1 MERKISKLYMNT
13 RIVFVMSIVFV
24 SSVYGCCGIN
34 ESGVKCEGQLYV
46 GKPYTHKSFQDVT
59 VIDFRWS
66 LDDSISVCEV
76 SSSFT
81 GKGRGYSLSI
91 ASDRKEKGG
100 KYYRMSYPDQLKLLK
115 EAVSYMKKEK
125 GKDHLKRIYV
135 QMSALG
141 DAGVLVS
148 NKYKAIKPAE
158 KAYDRS
164 SYQRALEKSLL
175 ISDIKDL
182 VRPFHQTIRNISF
195 ELVYNVS
202 TKDLLEDVI
211 LNQLNYPDTVELC
224 DDLCIEL
231 L

>member
-1 MERKISKLYMNT
+1 MNT

-24 SSVYGCCGIN
+24 SSVYGCSGIN

-46 GKPYTHKSFQDVT
+46 GEPHTHESFQDVT

-125 GKDHLKRIYV
+125 GKDHLKRIYI

-195 ELVYNVS
+195 ELVYN
-202 TKDLLEDVI
+202 
-211 LNQLNYPDTVELC
+211 
-224 DDLCIEL
+224 
-231 L
+231 